1 VYSLFKPF
9 QVLLDSTPP
18 FYCEKCTTQLGVISK
33 LAKGMLDH
41 AVYIVDKNVE
51 EHQSQE
57 DAGETPLV
65 TIFHQHIVI
74 NSNPLA
80 MIIQPSLYQPKAFRS
95 IYLQFRDEDT
105 LKNHVKGL
113 AQVLAD
119 DISCTFVH

>member
-1 VYSLFKPF
+1 MVIVKSSAQSVRKTYQVSKQLDF
-9 QVLLDSTPP
+9 QLLTFEAQHS
-18 FYCEKCTTQLGVISK
+18 CLSCR
-33 LAKGMLDH
+33 
-41 AVYIVDKNVE
+41 YI
-51 EHQSQE
+51 
-57 DAGETPLV
+57 L
-65 TIFHQHIVI
+65 HQHIVI